1 MGKIRGDVLCSVLLK
16 EQYSMKLQHIAA
28 TRMHAAPF
36 GWPILRRLGFLRAWT
51 VQVNKGRGGSQRR
64 GKPPTQGSHK

>member
-28 TRMHAAPF
+28 TRMHVLLRLADLF
-36 GWPILRRLGFLRAWT
+36 YDSWVSWPEGLLGLL
-51 VQVNKGRGGSQRR
+51 QVNKGAGR
-64 GKPPTQGSHK
+64 KPKEG

>member
-28 TRMHAAPF
+28 THCSNTHACCSVWLTYFTTA
-36 GWPILRRLGFLRAWT
+36 GFPEGLDCTGEQGA
-51 VQVNKGRGGSQRR
+51 GR
-64 GKPPTQGSHK
+64 KPKEG